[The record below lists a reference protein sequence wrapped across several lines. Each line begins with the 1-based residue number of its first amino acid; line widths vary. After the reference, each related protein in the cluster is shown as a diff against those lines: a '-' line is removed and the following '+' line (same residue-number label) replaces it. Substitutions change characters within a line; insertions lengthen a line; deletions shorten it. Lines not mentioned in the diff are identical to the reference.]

1 MKKSIP
7 KIRVRFQEKVYTSRA
22 GLKPL
27 SRFAKWFGM
36 REGVESHLVLPKRQ
50 RKFTSTDLVC
60 AHLAMRCAGV
70 RRISHS
76 GEIAGD
82 PLVLELAGMGEFPS
96 EDSLYDTLHLF
107 APGEEMLDEEG
118 VRRVGSLVDIHEGFV
133 KKFFEKSPQW
143 RRRVQRVLTVDVD
156 THVQTV
162 YGEQEGAARGYNPK
176 KRGRLS
182 YHPLVATISEIR
194 MPLAGLFRP
203 GDTNGK
209 TEIVE
214 FFEMVME
221 AIEASGL
228 SPRVIQLRG
237 DAGTVCEELLSAC
250 EGAGN
255 VRYAFAVA
263 GNRAFQARLGGL
275 KYKEVCPGVGVSEF
289 FYGGKGTGW
298 SRSRRVVVVRQ
309 SVKQLGDKAQG
320 KLFGDLP
327 NYRYQL
333 IVTNKRSSCQAVWRF
348 YNGRADSENVIKD
361 LVEGVGLDAIPTG
374 RFLAN
379 AANFWLVL
387 IAQTLLSAYRALV
400 VKAVTKTIPMVRT
413 LWERFLY
420 WGGQIVRHGGIIYL
434 DMARGSPEVARFLA
448 LWQRMDALGIP

>member
-1 MKKSIP
+1 MKKSIA
-7 KIRVRFQEKVYTSRA
+7 KIQVRFQSKVYTSRA

-27 SRFAKWFGM
+27 SRFAGWFGM
-36 REGVESHLVLPKRQ
+36 RKVIESHLVLPKRE
-50 RKFTSTDLVC
+50 RKFTSTDLIC

-70 RRISHS
+70 RRISHR
-76 GEIAGD
+76 GQIAGD
-82 PLVLELAGMGEFPS
+82 PLVLELAGVEEFPS

-118 VRRVGSLVDIHEGFV
+118 IRRLASLVDIHEGFV

-143 RRRVQRVLTVDVD
+143 KRRAQRVLTVDVD
-156 THVQTV
+156 SHVQTV
-162 YGEQEGAARGYNPK
+162 YGQQEGAALGYNPK

-194 MPLAGLFRP
+194 MPLAGLFWGHQSAVGR
-203 GDTNGK
+203 
-209 TEIVE
+209 EIVE
-214 FFEMVME
+214 FFQMVKGVIK
-221 AIEASGL
+221 AAGL
-228 SPRVIQLRG
+228 NPRVIQFRG
-237 DAGTVCEELLSAC
+237 DAGTACDELLAEC
-250 EGAGN
+250 ESAGN
-255 VRYAFAVA
+255 VRYAFSVA
-263 GNRAFQARLGGL
+263 INKAFQRKVWGL
-275 KYKEVCPGVGVSEF
+275 RYKEVAAGICVSEF
-289 FYGGKGTGW
+289 WYGGKGTHW

-309 SVKQLGDKAQG
+309 SIKQLGDKAQG

-327 NYRYQL
+327 GYRYQL

-379 AANFWLVL
+379 AANFWLML

-420 WGGQIVRHGGIIYL
+420 WGGQIVRHGRVIYL
-434 DMARGSPEVARFLA
+434 DMARGSPEAARFLA